1 MEGGLPAVYERLH
14 KAHVLLVLEGALG
27 IGGGG
32 TKELAQLCL
41 FLGVDCA
48 PRGVSICT
56 FVLVEQ
62 VLLY

>member
-1 MEGGLPAVYERLH
+1 MPAVDEGLH

-32 TKELAQLCL
+32 PKELAQLRL